1 MNELASKTGN
11 LGGSEAIRLWSR
23 ISGKLPQWVA
33 MLLVVIVAWQLAM
46 FVLQMLAGASQPI
59 KPTKPAENGSIDRAT
74 PTDIS
79 VITDAA
85 LFGTF
90 VGNSEPVPGDNGPD
104 PGPVSDVP
112 ETTLDLT
119 LKGTIWDSERDRAV
133 AIIEYRN
140 EEKVYTIGDL
150 VVAGATLYLVEPHRV
165 ILQRTGGRLEELN
178 LAELS
183 QISASDRPQ
192 VRRSRPR
199 NLSNVTRNTVLRSA
213 ANSGALS
220 EIIRPQPHFADG
232 QLMGYRIYPGRQRR
246 TFAELGFRPG
256 DLAININ
263 GVPLTDPEQSARM
276 LGGIEQSGQLSVT
289 VERNG
294 IPEVITID
302 LDQVSSAIQQQ
313 SPPGSQRQ

>member
-23 ISGKLPQWVA
+23 ISGKLPQWVSL
-33 MLLVVIVAWQLAM
+33 LLVIIVAWQLAL
-46 FVLQMLAGASQPI
+46 FVLQMLAGSSQPV
-59 KPTKPAENGSIDRAT
+59 KPLTPAENGSIDRGT
-74 PTDIS
+74 ETDIT
-79 VITDAA
+79 VITDAD
-85 LFGTF
+85 LFGKF
-90 VGNSEPVPGDNGPD
+90 AGNSEPVPGNNDTD

-165 ILQRTGGRLEELN
+165 ILQRTGGRLEELS

-183 QISASDRPQ
+183 QISASERPQ
-192 VRRSRPR
+192 TRRSRPR
-199 NLSNVTRNTVLRSA
+199 SLSNVTRNTVLQSA
-213 ANSGALS
+213 TNSGALS

-232 QLMGYRIYPGRQRR
+232 RLKGYRIYPGRQRR

-256 DLAININ
+256 DLATNIN
-263 GVPLTDPEQSARM
+263 GVPLTDPEQSANM

-302 LDQVSSAIQQQ
+302 LDQISSALRQ
-313 SPPGSQRQ
+313 SPPGTQRR

>member
-1 MNELASKTGN
+1 MNELASKTDN

-23 ISGKLPQWVA
+23 ISSKLPQWVA
-33 MLLVVIVAWQLAM
+33 LLLVIVVAWQLAM
-46 FVLQMLAGASQPI
+46 FVLQILAGGSQPVR
-59 KPTKPAENGSIDRAT
+59 PLAPAEDGSIDRRT
-74 PTDIS
+74 ETDIS

-85 LFGTF
+85 LFGNF
-90 VGNSEPVPGDNGPD
+90 AENSEPAPGNSDPD

-140 EEKVYTIGDL
+140 EEKVYTIGAV

-183 QISASDRPQ
+183 QISTSERPQ
-192 VRRSRPR
+192 TRRSRPR
-199 NLSNVTRNTVLRSA
+199 SLSNVTRNTILQSA
-213 ANSGALS
+213 TNSGALS
-220 EIIRPQPHFADG
+220 EIIRPQPYFADG
-232 QLMGYRIYPGRQRR
+232 RLKGYRIYPGRQRR

-256 DLAININ
+256 DLATNIN
-263 GVPLTDPEQSARM
+263 GVPLTDPEQSANM

-302 LDQVSSAIQQQ
+302 LDQISSALRQ
-313 SPPGSQRQ
+313 SPPGTQRR